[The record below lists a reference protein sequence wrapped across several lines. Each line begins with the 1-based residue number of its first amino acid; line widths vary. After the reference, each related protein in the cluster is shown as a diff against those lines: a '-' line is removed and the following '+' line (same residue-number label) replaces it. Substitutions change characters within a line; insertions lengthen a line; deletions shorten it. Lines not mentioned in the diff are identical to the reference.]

1 MELSSEKRQDLFD
14 YFYNEHGILLLD
26 SEFHEIE
33 NIIEPMAMSCKPHI
47 IGRRNDRLVLQTRL
61 IRTIDNGATGKK
73 AKTLRK
79 RKKLTQIQ
87 VSKKMGITQA
97 YLAQLET
104 GKTNW
109 TKKLL
114 NRFNG
119 AVR

>member
-1 MELSSEKRQDLFD
+1 MNFDSDLRQRLFD
-14 YFYNEHGILLLD
+14 YFDGEHGVMLLD
-26 SEFHEIE
+26 SDFHEIE
-33 NIIEPMAMSCKPHI
+33 NIIEPMAMSCKPSI
-47 IGRRNDRLVLQTRL
+47 IGRRKNRLVLQTRL
-61 IRTIDNGATGKK
+61 TRTVDNAATGKE

-87 VSKKMGITQA
+87 VSKKMNITQA